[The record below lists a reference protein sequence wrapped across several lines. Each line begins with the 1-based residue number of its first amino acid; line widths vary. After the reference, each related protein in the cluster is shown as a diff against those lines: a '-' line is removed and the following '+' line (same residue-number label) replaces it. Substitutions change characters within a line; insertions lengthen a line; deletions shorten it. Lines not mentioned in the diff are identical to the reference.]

1 MGHRSHACRAMRY
14 QDTDIPAPLALK
26 ADTVGGDIGL
36 SPIEKSV
43 HHFQKLVFIRWT
55 PSQLKIDMDML
66 SNRCRCT
73 QCINILWTGVDDP
86 DEVFDVFEITQR
98 LNPARSCTGTD
109 CHKVFRGTSHESDSL
124 YIMRGSDR
132 SLNKRNIIW
141 SLDDGTRSLRKVR
154 DFN

>member
-1 MGHRSHACRAMRY
+1 MCHRSHACRSMRY

-43 HHFQKLVFIRWT
+43 NHFQKLVFIRRA
-55 PSQLKIDMDML
+55 PSQLKINMDML

-73 QCINILWTGVDDP
+73 QCINILWPGIDDP
-86 DEVFDVFEITQR
+86 DKFFDVSEIAQR
-98 LNPARSCTGTD
+98 LNPTRSRTGTD
-109 CHKVFRGTSHESDSL
+109 CHKVFGSAPHAPDSL

-132 SLNKRNIIW
+132 SLNKRYIIW
-141 SLDDGTRSLRKVR
+141 PFYDGT
-154 DFN
+154 